1 MGSLS
6 SFNRSVKY
14 LLCEVDVFPKSDWV
28 KPLTNKKAKTV
39 LDGFIGI
46 VNKS

>member
-14 LLCEVDVFPKSDWV
+14 LLCEIDVFPKSDWV
-28 KPLTNKKAKTV
+28 KPLTNKKAKTA
-39 LDGFIGI
+39 LDGFTGI